1 MAASL
6 RPESEAWEELT
17 VPPEVQLGTPPS
29 DGQLQQESINMDSV
43 EITEEASSKIKVQIY
58 RSIMLEIFYRQ
69 YTI

>member
-1 MAASL
+1 MAANL

-69 YTI
+69 CTI

>member
-1 MAASL
+1 MAANL

-43 EITEEASSKIKVQIY
+43 EIAEEASSKIKVQIY

-69 YTI
+69 CTI